1 MILPSKKV
9 LSIFILTVALVVAVI
24 ITFGREKSS
33 GVINSVNNLVAGEK
47 ISIPE
52 NPNWQNE
59 LGGVTTNT
67 EPIQEE
73 DTSTTETATDVVSK
87 TLMSNYLALKQ
98 SGTLD
103 ATSAQKL
110 VDQTA
115 SLVGQLG
122 SSVVLDTKLNI
133 IPDNGLQSITNYGE
147 NLGNILKN
155 NKPTE
160 IKNEIEI
167 ISTAVSSRD
176 PSKINELDP
185 IIVIYEKIAS
195 DFEKM
200 PVPKTFV
207 RAHLDMTNGV
217 KGITVA
223 LKEMKSVFSDP
234 IKSLA
239 AMQLYQEG
247 IIVFTQPLQASRA
260 FIYQNKII
268 YKQGSGGYYLLYGI

>member
-1 MILPSKKV
+1 MQEKKV
-9 LSIFILTVALVVAVI
+9 
-24 ITFGREKSS
+24 
-33 GVINSVNNLVAGEK
+33 
-47 ISIPE
+47 SIPE

-87 TLMSNYLALKQ
+87 NFNVKLSRSETERDI
-98 SGTLD
+98 D

-160 IKNEIEI
+160 IK
-167 ISTAVSSRD
+167 
-176 PSKINELDP
+176 
-185 IIVIYEKIAS
+185 
-195 DFEKM
+195 
-200 PVPKTFV
+200 
-207 RAHLDMTNGV
+207 
-217 KGITVA
+217 
-223 LKEMKSVFSDP
+223 MK
-234 IKSLA
+234 
-239 AMQLYQEG
+239 
-247 IIVFTQPLQASRA
+247 
-260 FIYQNKII
+260 
-268 YKQGSGGYYLLYGI
+268 